1 LDTEAEKHTP
11 AAEELKLKTL
21 ERKIESWPRDGF
33 ARQTK
38 SVVKKTLGDRAFRW
52 HQHRNSQENRD
63 ELVPRR
69 DRNTTPQIQNKLE
82 IIKEEQHTWGTQINF
97 SIEERQEYNRSTE
110 VTALPPSFD

>member
-1 LDTEAEKHTP
+1 MEAEKHTP
-11 AAEELKLKTL
+11 AAKELRLKTR

-38 SVVKKTLGDRAFRW
+38 SVVKKTPGDRAFRR
-52 HQHRNSQENRD
+52 HQHGNSQENQD

-69 DRNTTPQIQNKLE
+69 DRNTTPQIQNKIE
-82 IIKEEQHTWGTQINF
+82 IIKEEQHTWGTQL
-97 SIEERQEYNRSTE
+97 EYNRSTE